1 MPENEFVVSHIA
13 WLILK
18 YDYHINVEYSMGVN
32 LFQYLFKY
40 FYKGFD
46 EANWAI
52 RRTQSDPT
60 APSGPTRK
68 PVDNIK
74 DYERGRYLSS
84 IEAAPRIPSF
94 HITEKGPAVKR
105 LPIHLPGKQ
114 RGQMARKYGSESD
127 RTLLVRYMTRPRHP
141 AMEKMTYTDFG
152 SKCRFEKYDPEKEMH
167 PLQILED

>member
-1 MPENEFVVSHIA
+1 
-13 WLILK
+13 
-18 YDYHINVEYSMGVN
+18 MGVN
-32 LFQYLFKY
+32 LFQYLFKH

-74 DYERGRYLSS
+74 DYERGRYPSS
-84 IEAAPRIPSF
+84 IEAATRITSF
-94 HITEKGPAVKR
+94 HITEKKTCSQASPNS
-105 LPIHLPGKQ
+105 PNLPGKQ
-114 RGQMARKYGSESD
+114 RASKYGSESD